1 MLTSAHR
8 GAILFSSHKFDDWKG
23 GDCLE
28 QVTFRGVVYSKYKTI
43 ADFAQS
49 IGWTRQ
55 KATNIVNGVQ
65 EPSLDD
71 TDKMARALGLSLEDT
86 ARFFLPGKSQV
97 C

>member
-1 MLTSAHR
+1 ME
-8 GAILFSSHKFDDWKG
+8 GMN
-23 GDCLE
+23 
-28 QVTFRGVVYSKYKTI
+28 FRGVVYSKYKTI
-43 ADFAQS
+43 AGFANT

-71 TDKMARALGLSLEDT
+71 VDKMAKALNMSLDET
-86 ARFFLPGKSQV
+86 ARFFLPKKSQV

>member
-1 MLTSAHR
+1 M
-8 GAILFSSHKFDDWKG
+8 
-23 GDCLE
+23 E
-28 QVTFRGVVYSKYKTI
+28 QTTFRGVVYSKYKTI
-43 ADFAQS
+43 AAFAQA

-71 TDKMARALGLSLEDT
+71 VDKMSRALDMGLEET
-86 ARFFLPGKSQV
+86 ARFFIPRQSQV

>member
-1 MLTSAHR
+1 M
-8 GAILFSSHKFDDWKG
+8 
-23 GDCLE
+23 E
-28 QVTFRGVVYSKYKTI
+28 QVTFRGLVYSRYKTI
-43 ADFAQS
+43 AEFAQV

-71 TDKMARALGLSLEDT
+71 VDKMAKAMGMAFEET
-86 ARFFLPGKSQV
+86 ARFFLPKQSQV